1 MNTSDLLQTRRS
13 HKVGRIERDHQGK
26 FGAGASGPSSQGA
39 GVRVVEHPRVHL
51 NPYLST
57 FSRIATS
64 QGRNIIQEQDKENK
78 AAEFIANPRRAV
90 WQLSLPVMAGMLI
103 YTLYSITDWIF
114 VGRLGSDAVAALS
127 FTVPLV
133 FFALGVTFGLGT
145 GATSVIA
152 RFLGADN
159 KKQADNAARH
169 AILIGLAVAIAIVA
183 GALLFK
189 YEILTVLGTSGHVR
203 ELAVIYFEIIAL
215 SFIFGL
221 LNVSFRSIMT
231 GEGNTR
237 TPVMIQACG
246 TVLNIILDPVLI
258 FWAELGIAGAA
269 WATFASQLIVFVIF
283 IYYIYVRRASYL
295 DLRFTRFSL
304 DRKLVYGILSVGIP
318 ASGAMLIMSSG
329 SMFFNRIISV
339 FGNEAVAGFGV
350 GGRLD
355 AVYFMPTFAIATSQV
370 TLAGMFLGAG
380 RIDLIRQT
388 LLYSIL
394 RAEVIA
400 VFVGVVF
407 YLFSPAIFPV
417 FTDNPAIVDI
427 AVSYMRIIVFVFPF
441 VTVGVISTRTFQ
453 GLGSGL
459 PSLFLTSLRVIII
472 AVPLALLFTRG
483 LGYGLTS
490 VWVAFLIS
498 GVLSS
503 AVAITWLMLRLRRI
517 EAERGAQSAG
527 DLPVGARA

>member
-1 MNTSDLLQTRRS
+1 
-13 HKVGRIERDHQGK
+13 
-26 FGAGASGPSSQGA
+26 
-39 GVRVVEHPRVHL
+39 
-51 NPYLST
+51 
-57 FSRIATS
+57 
-64 QGRNIIQEQDKENK
+64 
-78 AAEFIANPRRAV
+78 
-90 WQLSLPVMAGMLI
+90 MAGMLI

-189 YEILTVLGTSGHVR
+189 HEILTVLGTSGHVR

-295 DLRFTRFSL
+295 DLRFTRFSF

-370 TLAGMFLGAG
+370 TPRRHVSGGG
-380 RIDLIRQT
+380 PHRPH
-388 LLYSIL
+388 
-394 RAEVIA
+394 
-400 VFVGVVF
+400 
-407 YLFSPAIFPV
+407 SPNA
-417 FTDNPAIVDI
+417 
-427 AVSYMRIIVFVFPF
+427 
-441 VTVGVISTRTFQ
+441 
-453 GLGSGL
+453 
-459 PSLFLTSLRVIII
+459 
-472 AVPLALLFTRG
+472 ALLD
-483 LGYGLTS
+483 S
-490 VWVAFLIS
+490 ES
-498 GVLSS
+498 GSDR
-503 AVAITWLMLRLRRI
+503 RLRRRRLLPVLASYLSGLHGQSRHRRHRRVVHANHRI
-517 EAERGAQSAG
+517 RLSIRHGRRNFDTDLSGIAQRLAKSVP
-527 DLPVGARA
+527 DLPARHHHRRASGPALYPGSRLRSHFGVGGVSDFGGVGISGSHHLADAATAKT